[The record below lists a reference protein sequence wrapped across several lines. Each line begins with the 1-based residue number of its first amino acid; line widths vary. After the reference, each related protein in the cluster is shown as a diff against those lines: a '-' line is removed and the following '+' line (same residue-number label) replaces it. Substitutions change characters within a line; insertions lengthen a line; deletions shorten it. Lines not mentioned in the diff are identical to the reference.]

1 MMDIL
6 TDNKI
11 REIMM
16 GRSSFLNNYDFINSL
31 TARGYDEKS
40 IDNIYRMIHDK
51 NKVKNNK
58 RLILSIIV
66 YNHKNIDKFSKHIV
80 KILENLPDSHD
91 ISVIK
96 KILKNIRA
104 KDKKMYIL
112 EYLLSNLSF
121 NKNIRDIIKDNRSDI
136 LEEDWDYIFD
146 NMIFYKQNIKEYL
159 KTLKIQVYVYDSKEK
174 IDRAI
179 GKIIK
184 ECKNLEDCTLTA
196 SKIEE
201 LTGDKTKA
209 FELVT
214 NKLNMSTKKE
224 IYKFLKFFL
233 IQSASFDVVK
243 TFLNYIPIADFF
255 SLVFLKIEVPLVV
268 EFDNNFVYN
277 YQVIKENLT
286 KSLIIGE
293 EHGKNIISPVYK
305 DIIQKNLFSFHGYK
319 KTFKDFYNIRTGE
332 KTGPNSDLINNTLKS
347 FLLMV
352 KNHGGIDMALVE
364 ANIGKEFIITSGLK
378 RKNQTLQ
385 GMDFFNKV
393 CLHLHLIYE
402 DKKNGSILVQV
413 KETQSMEVINYLL
426 IKNPEF
432 FMLYMVGKA
441 NKIQD
446 QIVNN

>member
-136 LEEDWDYIFD
+136 LEED
-146 NMIFYKQNIKEYL
+146 
-159 KTLKIQVYVYDSKEK
+159 
-174 IDRAI
+174 
-179 GKIIK
+179 
-184 ECKNLEDCTLTA
+184 
-196 SKIEE
+196 
-201 LTGDKTKA
+201 
-209 FELVT
+209 
-214 NKLNMSTKKE
+214 
-224 IYKFLKFFL
+224 
-233 IQSASFDVVK
+233 
-243 TFLNYIPIADFF
+243 
-255 SLVFLKIEVPLVV
+255 
-268 EFDNNFVYN
+268 
-277 YQVIKENLT
+277 
-286 KSLIIGE
+286 
-293 EHGKNIISPVYK
+293 
-305 DIIQKNLFSFHGYK
+305 
-319 KTFKDFYNIRTGE
+319 
-332 KTGPNSDLINNTLKS
+332 
-347 FLLMV
+347 
-352 KNHGGIDMALVE
+352 
-364 ANIGKEFIITSGLK
+364 
-378 RKNQTLQ
+378 
-385 GMDFFNKV
+385 
-393 CLHLHLIYE
+393 
-402 DKKNGSILVQV
+402 
-413 KETQSMEVINYLL
+413 
-426 IKNPEF
+426 
-432 FMLYMVGKA
+432 
-441 NKIQD
+441 
-446 QIVNN
+446 